1 MKDVGL
7 AFTEKCVRC
16 RQVGSNPFIHPDNS
30 SKCRTVR
37 QPRSS
42 SAQDSENLR
51 GNTASN
57 YVLKR
62 VANGYLIL
70 EASVEDLI
78 DFSPFTHENGVTE
91 MKTK

>member
-7 AFTEKCVRC
+7 AFTERCVGC
-16 RQVGSNPFIHPDNS
+16 QQVGSNPFIHPNNS
-30 SKCRTVR
+30 RKCHTVQ
-37 QPRSS
+37 QPCSS
-42 SAQDSENLR
+42 FAQDSENLR

-62 VANGYLIL
+62 VANRYLIL

-78 DFSPFTHENGVTE
+78 EFSPFTHENGVTE